1 MATPTDPLWQHL
13 AGMTAAPFIPELHD
27 DACDDT
33 GCTGCRQPRSGIA
46 RLDVPAA
53 QVAADVKAAA
63 DRRLAEGIAAE
74 VRHLLDPLDHTLA
87 SLPLLHPE
95 LIPSDPN
102 PERFA

>member
-33 GCTGCRQPRSGIA
+33 GCTGCRPPRSGIA

-53 QVAADVKAAA
+53 EVAAEFVALKAKRLTECELLEQRHQLFDLDA
-63 DRRLAEGIAAE
+63 DSAFTIPGSCCPACPPREG
-74 VRHLLDPLDHTLA
+74 DA
-87 SLPLLHPE
+87 S
-95 LIPSDPN
+95 
-102 PERFA
+102 

>member
-1 MATPTDPLWQHL
+1 
-13 AGMTAAPFIPELHD
+13 MTAADL
-27 DACDDT
+27 
-33 GCTGCRQPRSGIA
+33 A
-46 RLDVPAA
+46 RVDVPAA
-53 QVAADVKAAA
+53 QLAADLKAAA

>member
-33 GCTGCRQPRSGIA
+33 GCTGCQQPRSGIA

-63 DRRLAEGIAAE
+63 LRQAELAEQ
-74 VRHLLDPLDHTLA
+74 RHQFYDLDPDSQFTVPGSCCPACPPRTEVA
-87 SLPLLHPE
+87 S
-95 LIPSDPN
+95 
-102 PERFA
+102 